1 VTISIGER
9 IPDVEVMTMGSNG
22 PQKVST
28 IELLGSGKAV
38 LFAVPGAF
46 TPTCSDLHLPG
57 FIYRADELKERGV
70 NTVACIAVND
80 VYVMDAWSKAS
91 GVGDKL
97 AMLADGNGD
106 FAKAMGLDMDGKG
119 FGMGLR
125 SQRYAAV
132 IEDGVLQALFVEQ
145 GPGVKVSSADSVLE
159 NI

>member
-1 VTISIGER
+1 MTISIGER